1 MINKR
6 NCKELSGGL
15 LNPCELCNLAF
26 SPLCEDGKF
35 LPFPIIRDDNESMA
49 G

>member
-1 MINKR
+1 MRNKKT
-6 NCKELSGGL
+6 CGELSGGL

-26 SPLCEDGKF
+26 SPLCEEGNF
-35 LPFPIIRDDNESMA
+35 LPFPIIRDYNESMA